1 MEDGAESDASGDTV
15 DLDSQKLDSL
25 ELDSQEPQS
34 PESFLPDHI
43 QLSNA
48 AFASSGDLHKLL
60 AKHNIDIDSRDP
72 AGYTTLMTMITH
84 KRRDCA
90 LVLLKHGAGVLLVNS
105 QGWSAF
111 HLAASTGDIEVLQAL
126 VAAARRASDTALA
139 EALVSLLVDIR
150 AAPACPPCG
159 RCLTGRPCLA
169 SQEGDSARFG
179 HSSNRRRARA
189 RARRLRGSRRTRRAR
204 PTSSS
209 SPLPPTLRRP
219 EAPRPRPLPLPT
231 PTLRPQRSPP
241 PPPPRRHSRRSRRSR
256 SRRRPRRQ
264 LRGRRRRPRRR
275 HRLRAALTQSR
286 SRRHRRRR
294 LRPRRRVS
302 GRRAGLGPAPSAAAP
317 CSPSCWPSPSTP
329 HSPASLRSRLL
340 QGRPRPACAPGAGTP
355 SAAPPAAGRACTC
368 PCCKACARPCEQSA
382 PRCKACA
389 TVRARARNAA
399 SAVSLGQRTL
409 LSCSRLENAQRALS
423 TACTICTL

>member
-1 MEDGAESDASGDTV
+1 MDDGGESDASGDTV

-139 EALVSLLVDIR
+139 EALVSELVDR
-150 AAPACPPCG
+150 GTAPACPPCG

-219 EAPRPRPLPLPT
+219 EAPRPRPLPLPP
-231 PTLRPQRSPP
+231 PTLRSQRSPP
-241 PPPPRRHSRRSRRSR
+241 PPPQRHSRRSC
-256 SRRRPRRQ
+256 RRRPRRQ
-264 LRGRRRRPRRR
+264 LRGRRRRQRRR

-317 CSPSCWPSPSTP
+317 SAAAPCSSSCWPSPSTR

-368 PCCKACARPCEQSA
+368 PCCKACARPCEQGA

-389 TVRARARNAA
+389 TVRARARPD
-399 SAVSLGQRTL
+399 SCLLL
-409 LSCSRLENAQRALS
+409 LSGRP
-423 TACTICTL
+423 

>member
-1 MEDGAESDASGDTV
+1 MPTTAPTEDGGESDASGDTV

-25 ELDSQEPQS
+25 EVES

-60 AKHNIDIDSRDP
+60 AKHNIDIDSRDQ

-84 KRRDCA
+84 KRRDSA

-139 EALVSLLVDIR
+139 EALVSEPVDR
-150 AAPACPPCG
+150 RTAPACPPAAA
-159 RCLTGRPCLA
+159 P
-169 SQEGDSARFG
+169 SARFG

-189 RARRLRGSRRTRRAR
+189 RERRLRGSRRTRRAR

-219 EAPRPRPLPLPT
+219 EAPRPRPLPLPS
-231 PTLRPQRSPP
+231 PTLRPQRSPLP
-241 PPPPRRHSRRSRRSR
+241 PPPHRHSRRRRR
-256 SRRRPRRQ
+256 RRRPRRQ
-264 LRGRRRRPRRR
+264 LRGRHRRQWRR
-275 HRLRAALTQSR
+275 HRPRAALTQSR
-286 SRRHRRRR
+286 
-294 LRPRRRVS
+294 
-302 GRRAGLGPAPSAAAP
+302 
-317 CSPSCWPSPSTP
+317 
-329 HSPASLRSRLL
+329 
-340 QGRPRPACAPGAGTP
+340 
-355 SAAPPAAGRACTC
+355 
-368 PCCKACARPCEQSA
+368 
-382 PRCKACA
+382 
-389 TVRARARNAA
+389 
-399 SAVSLGQRTL
+399 
-409 LSCSRLENAQRALS
+409 
-423 TACTICTL
+423 

>member
-1 MEDGAESDASGDTV
+1 MPTTAPMEDGAESDASGDTV

-139 EALVSLLVDIR
+139 EALVSELVDR
-150 AAPACPPCG
+150 CAAPACPPAAAASLGDLAWPRKRATQPALATPPTGGAHAHGQDACRARDG
-159 RCLTGRPCLA
+159 RGVQGLPRAARPCLPP
-169 SQEGDSARFG
+169 SAARKRHG
-179 HSSNRRRARA
+179 HGHCRCH
-189 RARRLRGSRRTRRAR
+189 R
-204 PTSSS
+204 PPS
-209 SPLPPTLRRP
+209 
-219 EAPRPRPLPLPT
+219 AP
-231 PTLRPQRSPP
+231 S
-241 PPPPRRHSRRSRRSR
+241 
-256 SRRRPRRQ
+256 
-264 LRGRRRRPRRR
+264 GRRRRRR
-275 HRLRAALTQSR
+275 HAAT
-286 SRRHRRRR
+286 
-294 LRPRRRVS
+294 
-302 GRRAGLGPAPSAAAP
+302 AAA
-317 CSPSCWPSPSTP
+317 
-329 HSPASLRSRLL
+329 AAAAA
-340 QGRPRPACAPGAGTP
+340 GVAPGGS
-355 SAAPPAAGRACTC
+355 SADAAEDRGGGIV
-368 PCCKACARPCEQSA
+368 SA
-382 PRCKACA
+382 QP
-389 TVRARARNAA
+389 
-399 SAVSLGQRTL
+399 
-409 LSCSRLENAQRALS
+409 
-423 TACTICTL
+423 